1 MNKKEIEKNFKKKI
15 EEIKKHNDLYF
26 NQDKPIISDA
36 NYDELKKDILIL
48 EKNNKFLKRLNLLNN
63 IVGSPPTNKFK
74 KIKHLKPML
83 SLSNAFSKNDM
94 IDFLK
99 KINNFL
105 NLNNETIELSSE
117 PKIDGISASLIY
129 ENGVLTKGLS
139 RGDGTTGEDILANI
153 ETISSVPKKIKDKK
167 IPRVIEIRCEIF
179 IGKKDFENLKN
190 KFANP
195 RNAASGSLRQ
205 KNPYDT
211 AKIPL
216 QYFAYGFGLIEPM

>member
-1 MNKKEIEKNFKKKI
+1 
-15 EEIKKHNDLYF
+15 
-26 NQDKPIISDA
+26 
-36 NYDELKKDILIL
+36 
-48 EKNNKFLKRLNLLNN
+48 
-63 IVGSPPTNKFK
+63 
-74 KIKHLKPML
+74 ML

-153 ETISSVPKKIKDKK
+153 ETISSVPKKLKIKKY
-167 IPRVIEIRCEIF
+167 RE
-179 IGKKDFENLKN
+179 
-190 KFANP
+190 
-195 RNAASGSLRQ
+195 
-205 KNPYDT
+205 
-211 AKIPL
+211 
-216 QYFAYGFGLIEPM
+216 

>member
-1 MNKKEIEKNFKKKI
+1 MNKKDIEKNFKKKI

-63 IVGSPPTNKFK
+63 IIGSPPTNKFK

-83 SLSNAFSKNDM
+83 SLSNPFSKNDM

-153 ETISSVPKKIKDKK
+153 ETISSFYPCCID
-167 IPRVIEIRCEIF
+167 
-179 IGKKDFENLKN
+179 
-190 KFANP
+190 
-195 RNAASGSLRQ
+195 
-205 KNPYDT
+205 
-211 AKIPL
+211 
-216 QYFAYGFGLIEPM
+216 

>member
-1 MNKKEIEKNFKKKI
+1 M
-15 EEIKKHNDLYF
+15 
-26 NQDKPIISDA
+26 
-36 NYDELKKDILIL
+36 
-48 EKNNKFLKRLNLLNN
+48 NN

-94 IDFLK
+94 IDFIK

-153 ETISSVPKKIKDKK
+153 ETISSVPKKIKDKNT
-167 IPRVIEIRCEIF
+167 EI
-179 IGKKDFENLKN
+179 
-190 KFANP
+190 
-195 RNAASGSLRQ
+195 
-205 KNPYDT
+205 
-211 AKIPL
+211 
-216 QYFAYGFGLIEPM
+216 